1 MVDNS
6 SLILNEKK
14 NARKFSLI
22 LNDFLEILVF
32 LKQFYIVPII
42 KISIL
47 RKSNFEKF
55 VNSCYLSCFITFFLN
70 NWYRI
75 STSAI
80 YLLIEDFLKM

>member
-42 KISIL
+42 KISRYVNQIL
-47 RKSNFEKF
+47 K
-55 VNSCYLSCFITFFLN
+55 NS
-70 NWYRI
+70 
-75 STSAI
+75 STLVTSHASLPSSSI
-80 YLLIEDFLKM
+80 IDIGFPLPPSIC

>member
-42 KISIL
+42 KISRYVNQIL
-47 RKSNFEKF
+47 K
-55 VNSCYLSCFITFFLN
+55 NS
-70 NWYRI
+70 
-75 STSAI
+75 STLVTSHASLPSSSI
-80 YLLIEDFLKM
+80 IDIGFPLPPSIN